1 LLQGLY
7 LQAFSGSKVKVIT
20 NTLRKARHTI
30 SRYGMIRHSER
41 VIVAVS
47 GGADSVCL
55 LDLLHKME
63 DELEIQLVVAH
74 FDHGLRPDVDE
85 VETQYT
91 KSLAASLNLP
101 FETEKAGAQLRK
113 GGSLEER
120 ARVERYRFLEQTKEK
135 HSAHKIATGH
145 NRNDQAETVLMRLLR
160 GSGPSGLSGIPP
172 CRDDTIIRPLIEI
185 TRGEIETYL
194 KGRGLRHVTDVSNLE
209 SHYLRNRVRLELI
222 PELERYQPRIVEIL
236 GQMSNI
242 MRSDDE
248 RLATEAEAWLKHAAR
263 SEEKETRIPVHI
275 FTMLPEALK
284 SRVIRYILKET
295 GGTLRRIGFRHIDAI
310 LQIAKGEK
318 PQAQVKLPNAVIVK
332 RVYNELFFTGYE
344 DVEAE
349 DFCCTIPG
357 PGRFPLRAIGCSVLV
372 EEVGNVGISNM
383 KTALPVV
390 FLDADHLAYPLM
402 VRNFRPGD
410 RFVPLGM
417 TGHRKLKDFF
427 IDLKVPSE
435 TRRRTPI
442 LIYRDIPIWVCG
454 FRIDDRFKVTSR
466 TKRALK
472 VTLVDN

>member
-1 LLQGLY
+1 
-7 LQAFSGSKVKVIT
+7 
-20 NTLRKARHTI
+20 
-30 SRYGMIRHSER
+30 MIRHGDR

-63 DELEIQLVVAH
+63 EELEIQLVVAH
-74 FDHGLRPDVDE
+74 FDHGLRPGVDE
-85 VETQYT
+85 AETQYT
-91 KSLAASLNLP
+91 KSLAASLSLP

-120 ARVERYRFLEQTKEK
+120 ARIERYRFLEQTKEK

-145 NRNDQAETVLMRLLR
+145 NRNDQAETVLIRLLR

-172 CRDDTIIRPLIEI
+172 FRDDTIIRPLIEI
-185 TRGEIETYL
+185 TRREIEAYL
-194 KGRGLRHVTDVSNLE
+194 EGRGLRHVTDLSNLE

-248 RLATEAEAWLKHAAR
+248 RLVKEAEGWLTHSAR
-263 SEEKETRIPVHI
+263 SEEAGIRIPVHP

-284 SRVIRYILKET
+284 GRVIRCILTQT

-310 LQIAKGEK
+310 LQIAKGGK
-318 PQAQVKLPNAVIVK
+318 PQAQVKLPNAVTVK
-332 RVYNELFFTGYE
+332 RVYNELIFTGSR
-344 DVEAE
+344 DIEAE
-349 DFCCTIPG
+349 DFFYTIPG
-357 PGRFPLRAIGCSVLV
+357 PGKFPLRAIRCSVLV
-372 EEVGNVGISNM
+372 EEVEKVSLSNM
-383 KTALPVV
+383 KTALPVA
-390 FLDADHLAYPLM
+390 FLNADHLVYPLM

-417 TGHRKLKDFF
+417 SGHRKLKDFF

-435 TRRRTPI
+435 TRRRIPI